1 MAESESERKC
11 LYLERC
17 IQTSSDLKKKESHN
31 SESTQIENI
40 YSILKRNCDK
50 RGQAKDTFNELS
62 SFEENT
68 LESSKNYPPFYVA
81 YYQDKHYQ
89 SF

>member
-31 SESTQIENI
+31 SESTQIKNI
-40 YSILKRNCDK
+40 SSILKLPPPSSAYIPHY
-50 RGQAKDTFNELS
+50 GTFL
-62 SFEENT
+62 
-68 LESSKNYPPFYVA
+68 
-81 YYQDKHYQ
+81 
-89 SF
+89 